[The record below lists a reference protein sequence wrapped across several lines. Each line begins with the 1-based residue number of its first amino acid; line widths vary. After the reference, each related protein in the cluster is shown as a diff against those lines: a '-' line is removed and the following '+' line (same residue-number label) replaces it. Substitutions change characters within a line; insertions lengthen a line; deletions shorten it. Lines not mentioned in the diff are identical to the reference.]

1 MTVDRSLLP
10 HTFGP
15 WFARFD
21 RLTEVQQR
29 AIPAILSGR
38 DVLVCSAT
46 ASGKTEAFAA
56 PAAEM
61 VRKQRLG
68 PASVL
73 IIAPTRALSNDLK
86 RRLDGPM
93 GLVEVSFGRYTGEH
107 KERVDGHLPSI
118 AVATPEALDS
128 LLARRPQALR
138 ETRLVILDEIHVL
151 DNTPRGDQL
160 RVLLHRLD
168 GVTAVR
174 AQRVAASATVDR
186 PAELAARYLRDAEL
200 VLVPGLRRI
209 RARGFDGRGPAAM
222 AAHLDDLAGHGL
234 KKVLV
239 FCRSRNGVETL
250 AAKLPG
256 RTRFDNA
263 IFAHHG
269 SLAKGHRERTE
280 RLFLQAPAA
289 VCFATLTLE
298 MGIDIGT
305 VDYVMLAD
313 LPSDVPSLLQRV
325 GRGGRRGDLTRCGFV
340 VENAAELHLFRT
352 MIRLGKEGR
361 LCSGSY
367 GFRPSVLVQ
376 QALVQAC
383 SETYLPTQDFER
395 SVPSELVGELGND
408 GPRAILRSMVEGGL
422 LEKHGADR
430 FVVSE
435 SIERRY
441 HSGTLHSNIDDTPGV
456 DVIDRLTGE
465 VVGTIEGAD
474 TRRIEVGGRN
484 RQVVKTSDDRV
495 LTDASRGASPARF
508 RPSGSPS
515 VSFALGRAVVE
526 SLGVEPDAVGL
537 CTIAGVTTL
546 LHGFGTIGLLLL
558 LDRLQ
563 KTSGAPGVREQS
575 PYTLTLSSRPSGLP
589 ECSPSQLAAFL
600 EKRIAGLAKLLQ
612 MGPWKRN
619 VPEEMHL
626 RAVRRLSGLNE
637 VADFL
642 SRARVQVIDEP
653 GGELPGILRD
663 L

>member
-10 HTFGP
+10 HTFAP
-15 WFARFD
+15 WFGRFD
-21 RLTEVQQR
+21 RLTEVQQQ
-29 AIPAILSGR
+29 AIPAILTGH
-38 DVLVCSAT
+38 DVLICSAT

-61 VRKQRLG
+61 VRQHRLG

-107 KERVDGHLPSI
+107 KERVDGRLPSI

-128 LLARRPQALR
+128 LLARRPHALR
-138 ETRLVILDEIHVL
+138 DTRLVILDEIHVL

-168 GVTAVR
+168 GVTTAR

-200 VLVPGLRRI
+200 VLVPGLRHL
-209 RARGFDGRGPAAM
+209 RARAFDGRGPAAM
-222 AAHLDDLAGHGL
+222 AAHLDDLAGHGI

-239 FCRSRNGVETL
+239 FCRSRNGVETF

-256 RTRFDNA
+256 MTRFDDA
-263 IFAHHG
+263 VFAHHG

-325 GRGGRRGDLTRCGFV
+325 GRGGRRGGWTRFGYLI
-340 VENAAELHLFRT
+340 ESAAEGHLFRT
-352 MIRLGKEGR
+352 MTRLGKEGR
-361 LCSGSY
+361 LCAGAY

-383 SETYLPTQDFER
+383 AGAYLCEGEFEA
-395 SVPSELVGELGND
+395 SIPPELRAELGAD
-408 GPRAILRSMVEGGL
+408 AARSLLNAMVEGGV
-422 LEKHGADR
+422 LEKRGSDR
-430 FVVSE
+430 FVASDA
-435 SIERRY
+435 IEQRY
-441 HSGTLHSNIDDTPGV
+441 TSGTLHSNIDDTPGV

-465 VVGTIEGAD
+465 VVGTIGGAD

-484 RQVVKTSDDRV
+484 RQIVKTSDDRV
-495 LTDASRGASPARF
+495 LTDSAPGASPARF

-526 SLGVEPDAVGL
+526 SLGVAPDAVGL

-546 LHGFGTIGLLLL
+546 LHGFGSIGLLLL
-558 LDRLQ
+558 LERLQ
-563 KTSGAPGVREQS
+563 KTPGAPGVREQS
-575 PYTLTLSSRPSGLP
+575 PYTLTLSSPLAELP
-589 ECSPSQLAAFL
+589 ECSPAQLSAFL
-600 EKRIAGLAKLLQ
+600 EKRVDGLAKLLQ
-612 MGPWKRN
+612 MGPWKKQ
-619 VPEEMHL
+619 VPEDLHL
-626 RAVRRLSGLNE
+626 SAVRRLSGLDE
-637 VADFL
+637 VVAFL
-642 SRARVQVIDEP
+642 TRTRVQVIEEP
-653 GGELPGILRD
+653 GNELAAVLRD